1 MELSTDLLS
10 DVSPQPL
17 LRQRDGS
24 RVLGLSVQ
32 QHALSVCVSSL
43 SITMGG
49 KVFSGDV
56 CQVAEH

>member
-1 MELSTDLLS
+1 MGAEL
-10 DVSPQPL
+10 
-17 LRQRDGS
+17 
-24 RVLGLSVQ
+24 LGLDVQ